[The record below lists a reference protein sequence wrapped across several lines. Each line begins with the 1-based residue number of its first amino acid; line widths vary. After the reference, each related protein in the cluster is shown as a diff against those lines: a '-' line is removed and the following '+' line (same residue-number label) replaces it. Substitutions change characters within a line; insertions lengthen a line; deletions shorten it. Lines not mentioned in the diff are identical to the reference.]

1 MRRSDRRRVAFAAI
15 ALSYAGLFFA
25 VQMFV
30 RGTGGLDP
38 DVHGFR
44 LNGARYVL
52 LPVLMGTTVILALV
66 DAAPDRLHDSVLRW
80 SRRAALLWIAALLA
94 ANYSLTTDRSRGPR
108 WDRELAHARGACAA
122 PGRQE
127 TNVLVAPSPPRVWF
141 ATIPCNRIRAV
152 PVARSRPW
160 PH

>member
-1 MRRSDRRRVAFAAI
+1 MRRSDRRTVAFAVI
-15 ALSYAGLFFA
+15 ALSYAGLSFA
-25 VQMFV
+25 VQMFG

-80 SRRAALLWIAALLA
+80 SRRAALLWIAAVLA
-94 ANYSLTTDRSRGPR
+94 VNYSRRPR

-127 TNVLVAPSPPRVWF
+127 ANVLVAPSPPRVWF

-160 PH
+160 PR